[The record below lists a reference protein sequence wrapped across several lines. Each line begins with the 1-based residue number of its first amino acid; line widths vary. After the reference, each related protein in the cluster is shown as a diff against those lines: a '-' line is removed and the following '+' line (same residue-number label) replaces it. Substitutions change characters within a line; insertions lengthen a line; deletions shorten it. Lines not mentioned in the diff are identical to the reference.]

1 MVRTMEL
8 AGSLIVILIK
18 FRGHLANSTI
28 HYMKQTTI
36 SLALLCCAATLSA
49 QNVPSKE
56 VQIATAVLAAPEALR
71 EKAMVYGY
79 SEKGELVVLRNGSNE
94 MVCLADDPKQ
104 PGLSVSCYHKDL
116 EPFMARGRDL
126 KKEGKSFQEIFD
138 IREAEVK
145 SKKLAMPSQPTS
157 LFVFSAKDENF
168 DRNAGNVKDGN
179 LRYVVYIPWATA
191 ESTGLPLK
199 PEAPGMPWIMDPGT
213 HRAHIMITP
222 PAKN

>member
-1 MVRTMEL
+1 
-8 AGSLIVILIK
+8 
-18 FRGHLANSTI
+18 
-28 HYMKQTTI
+28 MKKTTI
-36 SLALLCCAATLSA
+36 VLALLCCAFSLMA

-56 VQIATAVLAAPEALR
+56 SQIAAAVLAAPEGLR
-71 EKAMVYGY
+71 ENAMVYGY
-79 SEKGELVVLRNGSNE
+79 SEKGEFVVLRKGSNE

-116 EPFMARGRDL
+116 EPFMARGREL

-138 IREAEVK
+138 IREEEVK
-145 SKKLAMPSQPTS
+145 SKKLAMPAQPTS
-157 LFVFSAKDENF
+157 LFVFSAKEENY
-168 DRNAGNVKDGN
+168 DAKTGAVKDGN

-213 HRAHIMITP
+213 HRAHIMINP
-222 PAKN
+222 PANK

>member
-1 MVRTMEL
+1 MTNY
-8 AGSLIVILIK
+8 
-18 FRGHLANSTI
+18 ANSTTHI
-28 HYMKQTTI
+28 MKRTT
-36 SLALLCCAATLSA
+36 LTFALFSCAVSLSA
-49 QNVPSKE
+49 QDVPSKE
-56 VQIATAVLAAPEALR
+56 AQIAAAVLAAPEGLR

-79 SEKGELVVLRNGSNE
+79 SEKGDFVVLRKGSNE

-126 KKEGKSFQEIFD
+126 KKAGKSFQEIFD
-138 IREAEVK
+138 IREEEVK
-145 SKKLAMPSQPTS
+145 SKKLPMPSQPTS

-168 DRNAGNVKDGN
+168 DRNSGAVKDGN

-213 HRAHIMITP
+213 HRAHIMINP
-222 PAKN
+222 PPKN